1 MYYENGSF
9 KLYYE
14 KYGNE
19 KESILIL
26 PGWGDTRK
34 TFDYMINNLKRNY
47 TVYIID
53 NPPFGN
59 SEVLEEDLTIYDYTN
74 LIREFILHERIN
86 NPTIIAHSFGG
97 RIATLLASYYNEKI
111 KRLILI
117 DIAGIKPKK
126 TIKSTL
132 KKYTYKILNKITKLL
147 PKKLKL
153 KTNTYLLKIF
163 SSSDYYNLDDNMKKT
178 FKNII
183 NEDLKKYLD
192 NIDTKTLILWGEF
205 DKSTPLRDAY
215 IINKKIKKSELIIFR
230 KSNHFPYLD
239 YPNITLDIIN
249 NYLKEKA

>member
-1 MYYENGSF
+1 MYYKNGSF

-14 KYGNE
+14 KYGSD
-19 KESILIL
+19 KETVLIL
-26 PGWGDTRK
+26 PGWGDTRS
-34 TFDYMINNLKRNY
+34 TFDYIVNNLKRNY

-59 SEVLEEDLTIYDYTN
+59 SKVLEENLTIYDYAS
-74 LIREFILHERIN
+74 LIREFIEHEKIN

-126 TIKSTL
+126 SIKSII
-132 KKYTYKILNKITKLL
+132 KKYTYKILNKIVKLF
-147 PKKLKL
+147 PKKLRL
-153 KTNTYLLKIF
+153 KTNTYLLKVF
-163 SSSDYYNLDDNMKKT
+163 SSTDYYNLENRMRQT

-183 NEDLKKYLD
+183 NEDLKKYLN
-192 NIDTKTLILWGEF
+192 NIDTKTLILWGEY
-205 DKSTPLRDAY
+205 DKSTPLKDAY
-215 IINKKIKKSELIIFR
+215 ILNKRIKNSELIIFR

-249 NYLKEKA
+249 TYLKEKA